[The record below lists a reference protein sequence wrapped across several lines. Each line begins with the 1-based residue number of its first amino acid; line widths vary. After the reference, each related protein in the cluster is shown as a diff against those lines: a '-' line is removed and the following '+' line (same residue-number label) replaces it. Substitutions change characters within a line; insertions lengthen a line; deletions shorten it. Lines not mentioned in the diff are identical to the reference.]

1 MDKKEVTE
9 LKRRMKKEST
19 SITRLC
25 GCYVN
30 SSKERVTEF
39 DENFLNLEDEELHK
53 YLDLAGK
60 TLSGTLGNNLM
71 ELEFPDDL
79 MSVAGDILTSDG
91 STPVTDGGEQALL
104 LRLRDSKL
112 TDKEAVSEFYEKV
125 INNYDYVGNYLI
137 LLFHDVYD
145 VPMRATDG
153 VILED
158 SEYLY
163 EYIICSICPV
173 NLSKPGLGYR
183 EDENRI
189 GVRIRDW
196 VVGAVDTGFTFPAF
210 SERSAD
216 IHHILMY
223 AKDAKAPHKEFW
235 ENGLGV
241 ASRLTSAEKKN
252 AFTNMIINT
261 LGPDSEE
268 TRDAVLDIQ
277 NSLNDY
283 IIVHEDNTSDDEP
296 LYIEPETVT
305 EILTES
311 GIPDEKANRITEKYG
326 EYFPSD
332 ERPEAR
338 ELLDSKAMKENEQR
352 AETVALKERVVELS
366 QRLEDA
372 GLSPSSDDAADIVVK
387 IPAERLD
394 NVTETFIDGMHCLL
408 IPIEDTDTKIINGQT
423 R

>member
-1 MDKKEVTE
+1 MNKKEVTE
-9 LKRRMKKEST
+9 LKRRMKKESC
-19 SITRLC
+19 SITKLC

-39 DENFLNLEDEELHK
+39 SETFLNLEDEELHK

-79 MSVAGDILTSDG
+79 INVASDILANG
-91 STPVTDGGEQALL
+91 QTPVLDGGEQALL
-104 LRLRDSKL
+104 LKLKDSKL
-112 TDKEAVSEFYEKV
+112 TDADAVSEFYEKV
-125 INNYDYVGNYLI
+125 INSYDYIGNYLI

-153 VILED
+153 VMLED
-158 SEYLY
+158 SETLY
-163 EYIICSICPV
+163 EYILCAICPV

-210 SERSAD
+210 SDRAAD

-241 ASRLTSAEKKN
+241 TSRLTSAEKKN
-252 AFTNMIINT
+252 AFTNMVIQT
-261 LGPDSEE
+261 LGPESDD
-268 TRDAVLDIQ
+268 TADTVLDIQ
-277 NSLNDY
+277 NRLNDY
-283 IIVHEDNTSDDEP
+283 IIEHEDDTSEDAPLIMEP
-296 LYIEPETVT
+296 QTVA

-311 GIPDEKANRITEKYG
+311 GVSEEKASKIQEKYT
-326 EYFPSD
+326 EYFPHD
-332 ERPEAR
+332 ERPEAK

-352 AETVALKERVVELS
+352 AETQALKDRVVELS

-372 GLSPSSDDAADIVVK
+372 GLSPSSDDKADIVVK
-387 IPAERLD
+387 IPADRLD
-394 NVTETFIDGMHCLL
+394 NVTETFIDGMHCLV
-408 IPIEDTDTKIINGQT
+408 IPIEDDDTKIINGQT